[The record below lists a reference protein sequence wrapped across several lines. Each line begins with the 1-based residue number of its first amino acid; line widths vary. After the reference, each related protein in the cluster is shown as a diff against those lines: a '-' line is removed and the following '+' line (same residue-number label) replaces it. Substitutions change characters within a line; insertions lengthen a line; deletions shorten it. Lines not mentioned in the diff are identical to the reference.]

1 VSLSA
6 HELGFSSLDSLEG
19 LDALCLFVPE
29 DERPLQ
35 GTAGFVDWRLCGALS
50 RVLQQGWFKGAACD
64 CLLLPSGGR
73 LSMPRIF
80 AIGTG
85 STRMLDAQLLGDLFS
100 KAAEVLSRAKV
111 EGVALEVPGAR
122 SLEESTRAS
131 ALLNQFVPQFRGNR
145 VAVISDKPLIRVL
158 SSVRP
163 TREVGSKLPHQN

>member
-1 VSLSA
+1 MSLSA
-6 HELGFSSLDSLEG
+6 HELGFASLDSLEG
-19 LDALCLFVPE
+19 LDALCVFVPE

-35 GTAGFVDWRLCGALS
+35 GAAGFVDWRLCGALS
-50 RVLQQGWFKGAACD
+50 RVLQQGWFKGAASD

-80 AIGTG
+80 AIGSG
-85 STRMLDAQLLGDLFS
+85 NARMLDAQLLGELFS
-100 KAAEVLSRAKV
+100 KAAEVLSRAKI

-131 ALLNQFVPQFRGNR
+131 ALLNQFVPQFRGSR

-158 SSVRP
+158 SNVRP
-163 TREVGSKLPHQN
+163 TREVGSKRPHEN